1 MNCVDDDGLGI
12 LDGHAGATPRP
23 GIGRSFA
30 GILGMTTAALSL
42 ALLCLV
48 AIGGVLLYVLG
59 PFVAGFLWGGG

>member
-1 MNCVDDDGLGI
+1 MCCVEDDGLEI

-23 GIGRSFA
+23 AIGRSLA
-30 GILGMTTAALSL
+30 GIFGMTTAALSL

-48 AIGGVLLYVLG
+48 AVGGVLLYVLG